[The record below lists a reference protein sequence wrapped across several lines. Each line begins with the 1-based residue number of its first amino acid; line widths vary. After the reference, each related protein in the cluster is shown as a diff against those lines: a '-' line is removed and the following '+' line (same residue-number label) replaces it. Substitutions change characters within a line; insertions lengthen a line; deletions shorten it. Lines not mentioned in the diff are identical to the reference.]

1 MVIDM
6 TTDRV
11 FVLLMMVLLMMAGC
25 FEATSTTEAQEE
37 QDSTSG
43 DDDSTDSSTPNSGN
57 TATNS
62 QQRIWYSSGDAIHT
76 HFTDGHDTNANGER
90 CLEYGPLYDSNTGE
104 YIGEECKSYGYP
116 QSESDWNAS
125 SCDGTLISSGWSW
138 SSVDCKVT
146 VNTINT
152 NSGEALLI
160 YEINRVTI
168 TTTCNGVVA
177 SSITS
182 VSSSNAGKE
191 YRIAPGSALSCVH
204 EVTYIQDYDTLSN
217 YDSTDMDIWS
227 VVYAIQDTVVV

>member
-1 MVIDM
+1 MGLDM

-43 DDDSTDSSTPNSGN
+43 DDDSTDSSTPSSGN

-62 QQRIWYSSGDAIHT
+62 QQRVWYSSGNAIISHWN
-76 HFTDGHDTNANGER
+76 DGQDVNNQQR
-90 CLEYGPLYDSNTGE
+90 CLEYGPSYDSNTGE
-104 YIGEECKSYGYP
+104 YIGEECKRTGWP
-116 QSESDWNAS
+116 ESESDWNSS
-125 SCDGTLISSGWSW
+125 SCDGVLVQVNGWYDVNCKITVKTIS
-138 SSVDCKVT
+138 
-146 VNTINT
+146 T

-160 YEINRVTI
+160 YEINSVTI

-182 VSSSNAGKE
+182 VSSYNAGKE
-191 YRIAPGSALSCVH
+191 YKIVPGSALSCVH
-204 EVTYIQDYDTLSN
+204 EITYTQDYDRLSY
-217 YDSTDMDIWS
+217 YDPNDMDIWS